1 MIKWFEIFS
10 IEQQTCCERTYICKH
25 MGILGALNW
34 LYLLPIGQYICTLG
48 TTELMIRILLPETI
62 CKNPS
67 GETLYL
73 SPLPFQLRC
82 DLMSDIVQCLGL
94 RSIYEW
100 ERWCVC
106 VRLRMKVC
114 VYILPGGACAIT
126 VTVATSTGENN
137 KYNQNANV
145 CQLSCSLFHS
155 LFFHSVR
162 CGIFQLRRYYINSN
176 FELNK
181 MQNKH

>member
-10 IEQQTCCERTYICKH
+10 IEQADLLWTNIYMQAYGYIGCVELALSIAYWSILLH
-25 MGILGALNW
+25 TLNDGID
-34 LYLLPIGQYICTLG
+34 TH
-48 TTELMIRILLPETI
+48 TLPETI
-62 CKNPS
+62 CKNSS

-106 VRLRMKVC
+106 APPHESVR
-114 VYILPGGACAIT
+114 VYILPGGACAIN
-126 VTVATSTGENN
+126 VTVAASTGENN